1 LHVPHSAIAIAFAV
15 TPRAYRETHNR
26 PMPVAIFDM
35 DGVLYR
41 GSVLMPYA
49 QQTLARL
56 RRAGW
61 QVFFATN
68 NSTATRDDYVAR
80 LAALGLGGD
89 LEHVITSAYATAHY
103 LDRLAPRP
111 KDVLV
116 IGADGLRSEI
126 RAVGISVRDAS
137 ALPGSD
143 PPPAAAADGVDPGA
157 MRRYLTG
164 LALPPPPDTVVVG
177 LDLHLTYAKLAEAQ
191 RAILAGARFVCSN
204 RDRAYPVEGRLLPGA
219 GSIVAAIEIAT
230 GQRAVCIGKPEPFLF
245 EEALR
250 RAGLGTPSDRRAEKR
265 GDVVVVGDSTDYDMV
280 AAHRVGAVG
289 VLILTGL
296 TEESALQGTK
306 GQAAP
311 DRVVRSLEE
320 LFGLPELAAIP
331 R

>member
-1 LHVPHSAIAIAFAV
+1 LVCGFAFVA
-15 TPRAYRETHNR
+15 TRRAYPETHNR

-49 QQTLARL
+49 KETLARL

-68 NSTATRDDYVAR
+68 NSTATRDEYVTR
-80 LAALGLGGD
+80 LTALGLGGD
-89 LEHVITSAYATAHY
+89 LEHVVTSAYATAHY
-103 LDRLAPRP
+103 LERLVPKP

-126 RAVGISVRDAS
+126 RAVGIGVRAADV
-137 ALPGSD
+137 LPGID
-143 PPPAAAADGVDPGA
+143 PPPAAAADGVDPAA
-157 MRRYLTG
+157 MREYLAR
-164 LALPPPPDTVVVG
+164 LSLPPPPDTVVVG

-191 RAILAGARFVCSN
+191 RAILAGARFICSN

-219 GSIVAAIEIAT
+219 GSIVAAIEVAT
-230 GQRAVCIGKPEPFLF
+230 GLRAVCVGKPEPFLF

-250 RAGLGTPSDRRAEKR
+250 RAGWTR
-265 GDVVVVGDSTDYDMV
+265 GDLAVVVGDSTDYDMV
-280 AAHRVGAVG
+280 AAHRVGAIG

-296 TEESALQGTK
+296 TEESALHGAK
-306 GQAAP
+306 DEAAP

-320 LFGLPELAAIP
+320 LFGLPEFAAA
-331 R
+331 